1 MDSAVA
7 LGEGPLQAIEAQR
20 ESERAEQH
28 AAPPPAASR
37 PPLSPQRAPALAG
50 SAQGSAPPPA
60 AAGADL
66 SEGGLLDPNLD
77 GLGVKRDGSTSPP
90 ADPSV
95 VLARAAAT
103 AEGFG
108 LALGEP
114 PSGDGIT
121 AEQRVAAAGFGAV
134 PPAADDG
141 AVRTASTAVTVGPEE
156 VAEAERLLRASAAEA
171 DADAV
176 RPVSSLH
183 LLLRVALHC
192 LVRCSLCFAKGFCL
206 ADGEADKILNF
217 QADAEAVRPVSS
229 CFATFFPRAAARCQL
244 GMLSLAFAR
253 GICLADKECRRGLN
267 STGGARGAAGGAA
280 ARVRRRRERHVA
292 GAVEQ
297 RLVHG

>member
-1 MDSAVA
+1 MNLPSEVDKCGCCRALAVMRTSAGQQGQGRLCWRAGFMDSAVA

-28 AAPPPAASR
+28 AAPPPSASR
-37 PPLSPQRAPALAG
+37 PPLSLQRAPASAG
-50 SAQGSAPPPA
+50 SAQGSAPPPPPA
-60 AAGADL
+60 VGADP
-66 SEGGLLDPNLD
+66 SEAGLLDPNPE

-95 VLARAAAT
+95 VLARAAAA

-108 LALGEP
+108 LAMGEP

-134 PPAADDG
+134 PPAANDG

-156 VAEAERLLRASAAEA
+156 VAEAECLLRASAAEA
-171 DADAV
+171 DAEAV

-192 LVRCSLCFAKGFCL
+192 LVRNVPFVLPKASAYRRRSRRKN
-206 ADGEADKILNF
+206 NF
-217 QADAEAVRPVSS
+217 S
-229 CFATFFPRAAARCQL
+229 
-244 GMLSLAFAR
+244 
-253 GICLADKECRRGLN
+253 
-267 STGGARGAAGGAA
+267 GGA
-280 ARVRRRRERHVA
+280 
-292 GAVEQ
+292 
-297 RLVHG
+297 